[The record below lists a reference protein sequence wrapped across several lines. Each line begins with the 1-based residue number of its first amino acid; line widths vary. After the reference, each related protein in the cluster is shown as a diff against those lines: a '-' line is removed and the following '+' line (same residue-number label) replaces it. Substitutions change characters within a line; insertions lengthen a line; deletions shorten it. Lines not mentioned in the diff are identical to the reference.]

1 MSLLDR
7 AIQSLRRR
15 LRIPEPESI
24 AKTREAVR
32 DVVTR
37 LDADAARSEASFNR
51 LDKRAGQLSRKLD
64 GLEKKL
70 GDDRALIGRIERLL
84 NERDGKQPPVSTLQP
99 APWPQI
105 DEDWW
110 VLDRCPACSH
120 PEFHCVS
127 EYNRFLVNGRAPEQG
142 FEVYNYSLCHA
153 CGVVFAA
160 RRPRG
165 QRFRALVEGF
175 TENLGRMPGNNPVL
189 NPRPLTDDDRS
200 AIDRRA
206 AHGPLVSEHLG
217 LERHKWIPGV
227 QADRFANAL
236 HVEVLGSLLHLQS
249 SRVLEVRSRTGAILA
264 ALRRLYNADVFAMAI
279 FESQQHLVRSIYGI
293 PSDTLIDFEH
303 FTIPYKGQFD
313 LVVSNHMLT
322 HAVTPQHYLQTVHER
337 LTDGGHLYLYNEPDD
352 REFLQDGQS
361 ILRVL
366 NPFHLQTFDR
376 PSLERLLRANGFEPV
391 FIGHTDVS
399 FFCLARKTADRTW
412 TRMTADELSDR
423 SAAYERARDQAIL
436 RLPDELQTRF
446 ADELVEIR
454 RRAVVAGTAN
464 VDERG
469 RLLLGKKLAGKKGS
483 VGAAFH

>member
-1 MSLLDR
+1 M
-7 AIQSLRRR
+7 ASLRRH

-37 LDADAARSEASFNR
+37 LDADAVQSQASFSG
-51 LDKRAGQLSRKLD
+51 LDQRVGQLARKLD
-64 GLEKKL
+64 RLDKKL
-70 GDDRALIGRIERLL
+70 GDDRALVGRIERLL
-84 NERDGKQPPVSTLQP
+84 TDRGGRKPPLSTLLP
-99 APWPQI
+99 APWPRV

-110 VLDRCPACSH
+110 NLDRCPACSH

-127 EYNRFLVNGRAPEQG
+127 EYNRFLVNGRAPEAG

-165 QRFRALVEGF
+165 RRFRALVEGF

-189 NPRPLTDDDRS
+189 NPRPLSDDDRS
-200 AIDRRA
+200 VIDRRA

-227 QADRFANAL
+227 QADRFANAV
-236 HVEVLGSLLHLQS
+236 HVEVLGSLLQLQS
-249 SRVLEVRSRTGAILA
+249 PRVLEVRSRTGAILA
-264 ALRRLYNADVFAMAI
+264 ALRRLYDADVFAMAI
-279 FESQQHLVRSIYGI
+279 FESQQHVVRSIYGI
-293 PSDTLIDFEH
+293 PSDSLIDFEH
-303 FTIPYKGQFD
+303 FTIPYQGQFD
-313 LVVSNHMLT
+313 LVISNHMLT
-322 HAVTPQHYLQTVHER
+322 HAVTPQHYLQTVHDR
-337 LTDGGHLYLYNEPDD
+337 LTDTGHLYLYNEPDD
-352 REFLQDGQS
+352 GEFLQDGQS
-361 ILRVL
+361 MFRVL

-376 PSLERLLRANGFEPV
+376 PSLERLLRGNGFEPV
-391 FIGHTDVS
+391 FIGHTEVN
-399 FFCLARKTADRTW
+399 FFCLARKTAERTW
-412 TRMTADELSDR
+412 TPMTAGELSDR

-436 RLPDELQTRF
+436 RLPDDLQARF
-446 ADELVEIR
+446 TDELVEVR
-454 RRAVVAGTAN
+454 KRAVIAGTAD

-469 RLLLGKKLAGKKGS
+469 RLLLGTKLAGKKGS